1 MDEELAKML
10 QQDEEFIA
18 SEILAQRLLL
28 EEEETQRVGV
38 KEIVLETNVS
48 SVAHTLV
55 SNTISLYI
63 ILQYILT
70 SV

>member
-1 MDEELAKML
+1 MNDPLLHQIRMDEELAKML

-38 KEIVLETNVS
+38 KEIVLEM
-48 SVAHTLV
+48 
-55 SNTISLYI
+55 
-63 ILQYILT
+63 
-70 SV
+70 